1 MKLMIHSFETAP
13 EPSRGT
19 LAGIAGDL
27 GFVPNLAATVATSP
41 ALLDALMGCGAPLP
55 GPGSTPCTAKWRGWR
70 RASQSTTPTGSPST
84 PPSSTDWA
92 SPRPTSTRC
101 RAGNEPSDP
110 IHAAVYALAQAV
122 VADHGQVPA
131 EVVDRANRAGL
142 DDEAILEVVAECTFA
157 GLVGTIDNLADRVE
171 LDGFLAPRAWS
182 R

>member
-1 MKLMIHSFETAP
+1 MKLTVHSPDTAP
-13 EPSRGT
+13 EGSRST
-19 LAGIAGDL
+19 LEGIAEDL
-27 GFVPNLAATVATSP
+27 GFVPNLAATVAASP
-41 ALLDALMGCGAPLP
+41 ALLDAFDGL
-55 GPGSTPCTAKWRGWR
+55 R
-70 RASQSTTPTGSPST
+70 RAVARTGLDPVVREVAGLATGVAVDNAYGVAFHSTVLDRLGVA
-84 PPSSTDWA
+84 A
-92 SPRPTSTRC
+92 SDVDTM

-110 IHAAVYALAQAV
+110 IHAAVYTLAQAV